1 MNRLPVL
8 IVGGSGVFGS
18 RLAMSLVV
26 AKRYRILLGG
36 RSREKASEIAK
47 KILAID
53 PECGASFFMID
64 RTRPDI
70 ERLRALAPKVIV
82 DAAGPFQDSTLVLAE
97 AAIAIGA
104 HYIDLAD
111 ARRFVGSMGIL
122 DETAKRAGVAV
133 LSGASS
139 TPALSHAVLD
149 EITKGW
155 KRIDRILVAI
165 SPGNRA
171 PRGRSVVAA
180 ILSYAGQ
187 KIRVFRDAGWEEGQ
201 GWGANEKI
209 DLPGIGRRNAVL
221 CETPDL
227 DLLVSRYHPR
237 VAAEFKA
244 GLELGLLHHGLRF
257 LSWLVRRGMLRSL
270 VPLAGL
276 LHGIASLLKPF
287 GSDKGGMLVEATG
300 QDGEGRALKATWT
313 LSAAAGQGPDIPAL
327 PAMCLIE
334 RIGNGRLDF
343 IGADAAAGH
352 VSLSEIMSHLN
363 RLRIDTDVKRYVYKP
378 PQLFEAAMGPLHELL
393 PATTRAIHRPEPALV
408 LTGLAYATGAENA
421 AGRLVAR
428 AFGFP
433 PGGEGVPVRV
443 VIERRDDHER
453 WARVYPERTMR
464 SHMSTPDPARG
475 TIEERFGAFRF
486 RLKITGRKDGL
497 NLDPVHAA
505 WGGIP
510 LPRLFLPQVRA
521 TERVSPEGRHLF
533 DVAISLW
540 PFGRLV
546 HYKGWLSPPA

>member
-1 MNRLPVL
+1 M
-8 IVGGSGVFGS
+8 
-18 RLAMSLVV
+18 
-26 AKRYRILLGG
+26 
-36 RSREKASEIAK
+36 
-47 KILAID
+47 
-53 PECGASFFMID
+53 
-64 RTRPDI
+64 
-70 ERLRALAPKVIV
+70 
-82 DAAGPFQDSTLVLAE
+82 
-97 AAIAIGA
+97 
-104 HYIDLAD
+104 
-111 ARRFVGSMGIL
+111 
-122 DETAKRAGVAV
+122 
-133 LSGASS
+133 
-139 TPALSHAVLD
+139 
-149 EITKGW
+149 
-155 KRIDRILVAI
+155 
-165 SPGNRA
+165 
-171 PRGRSVVAA
+171 
-180 ILSYAGQ
+180 
-187 KIRVFRDAGWEEGQ
+187 
-201 GWGANEKI
+201 
-209 DLPGIGRRNAVL
+209 
-221 CETPDL
+221 
-227 DLLVSRYHPR
+227 SRYHPR
-237 VAAEFKA
+237 VAAAFKA
-244 GLELGLLHHGLRF
+244 GLELGLLHHGLRL

-313 LSAAAGQGPDIPAL
+313 LSLAAGQGPDIPAL

-334 RIGNGRLDF
+334 RIANGRFDF
-343 IGADAAAGH
+343 IGAAAAAGH

-378 PQLFEAAMGPLHELL
+378 PQLFEAAMGPLYELL

-464 SHMSTPDPARG
+464 SHMSTPDPAQG

-486 RLKITGRKDGL
+486 RLRITGRKDGL
-497 NLDPVHAA
+497 DLDPVHAA
-505 WGGIP
+505 WGGIA

>member
-8 IVGGSGVFGS
+8 IVGASGVFGS
-18 RLAMSLVV
+18 RLAMSLAVS
-26 AKRYRILLGG
+26 KRYRILLGARFG
-36 RSREKASEIAK
+36 EKASEIAK
-47 KILAID
+47 RLLAID
-53 PECGASFFMID
+53 AECGASFFMID
-64 RTRPDI
+64 RARPDI

-82 DAAGPFQDSTLVLAE
+82 DAAGPFQDSTLALAE
-97 AAIAIGA
+97 AAIAVGA

-111 ARRFVGSMGIL
+111 ARRFVAGIGIL
-122 DETAKRAGVAV
+122 DEAAKRAKVAV

-165 SPGNRA
+165 APGNRA

-187 KIRVFRDAGWEEGQ
+187 KIRVFRDAGWEEGA
-201 GWGANEKI
+201 GWGANEKV
-209 DLPGIGRRNAVL
+209 DLPGIGRRNVVL
-221 CETPDL
+221 CETPDF
-227 DLLVSRYHPR
+227 DLLASRYHPR

-244 GLELGLLHHGLRF
+244 GLELGILHHGLRF
-257 LSWLVRRGMLRSL
+257 LSWLVRIGLLRSL
-270 VPLAGL
+270 VPFAGL
-276 LHGIASLLKPF
+276 LHGIASLFMPF

-313 LSAAAGQGPDIPAL
+313 LTAAAGRGPDIPSL
-327 PAMCLIE
+327 PAVCLIE
-334 RIGNGRLDF
+334 RIASGKLGF
-343 IGADAAAGH
+343 IGADTAAGH
-352 VSLSEIMSHLN
+352 VTLAEIVNHLN
-363 RLRIDTDVKRYVYKP
+363 RLRIDTDVKRHFYKP
-378 PQLFEAAMGPLHELL
+378 PQLFEAAMGPLYERL
-393 PATTRAIHRPEPALV
+393 PATTRAIHRPAPALV
-408 LTGLAYATGAENA
+408 LSGLAYATGAENGP
-421 AGRLVAR
+421 GRLVAR

-464 SHMSTPDPARG
+464 SHMGAPDPAGG
-475 TIEERFGAFRF
+475 TVEERFGAFRF
-486 RLKITGRKDGL
+486 RLRITGRKDGL
-497 NLDPVHAA
+497 NLDPVRAT
-505 WGGIP
+505 WRGIP
-510 LPRLFLPQVRA
+510 LPRLVLPQVRA
-521 TERVSPEGRHLF
+521 TERVSSEGRHLF